1 MTRVA
6 DVFKSMKSRGSKS
19 LPTYV
24 FWSSEDHMV
33 ESRPKAC
40 CLVNSDVNGQWL
52 GRAWSFSAYHA
63 SVIGDR
69 VGQDTRSI
77 DSISAEFGAGT
88 ILRRAQ
94 AVARLLRGGYGSVTS
109 ADHSQRVAW

>member
-1 MTRVA
+1 MRFA
-6 DVFKSMKSRGSKS
+6 DVFKSLKSRGSCWLFPKS

-24 FWSSEDHMV
+24 YWSSEGHMV

-52 GRAWSFSAYHA
+52 GRAWSLAA
-63 SVIGDR
+63 SHHERIVGDR

-88 ILRRAQ
+88 TLRRAQ
-94 AVARLLRGGYGSVTS
+94 VVARL
-109 ADHSQRVAW
+109 